1 MKRTILFSVITLLIL
16 STSCAPTTQITATWK
31 SEEAKSGYNSI
42 YIAALTEDL
51 QIRQNVEHEFASRLQ
66 NRNVSTTKSIDNLT
80 PDFFDSGEPSKDKI
94 LEAIKSTSSEA
105 IMTITLID
113 IEEEERYIPGGQVGP
128 VFAPMGRFGY
138 YGNFGGYFN
147 HWHGA
152 GWNQG
157 YYTTDKK
164 YFMETNLYDS
174 ESLKLL
180 WSAQSRTL
188 NPNDISGFAREYV
201 DALKKE
207 LRKEG
212 LVN

>member
-1 MKRTILFSVITLLIL
+1 MKKSILISLITIFTFSWACSS
-16 STSCAPTTQITATWK
+16 STQVTATWK
-31 SEEAKSGYNSI
+31 AEEAKTGYKSI

-51 QIRQNVEHEFASRLQ
+51 QIRQNIENEFASRLQ
-66 NRNVSTTKSIDNLT
+66 NQNISTVKSIETLT

-94 LEAIKSTSSEA
+94 LENIQSTSSEA
-105 IMTITLID
+105 ILTITLID
-113 IEEEERYIPGGQVGP
+113 IEEEERFVPGAATGP
-128 VFAPMGRFGY
+128 MFAPMGRFGY

-147 HWHGA
+147 HWQGA

-157 YYTTDKK
+157 YYTTDKE

-180 WSAQSRTL
+180 WSAQSKTI
-188 NPNDISGFAREYV
+188 NPIDIDGFAKEYV
-201 DALKKE
+201 NTIKKE

-212 LVN
+212 LVK